1 MIKIKRLLVL
11 YLNKFLE
18 QKGVTE
24 KNYLKTFKDF
34 CLYSLLFVGIF
45 IGLFIG
51 RRLWNKHRKLK
62 ANELEDNFDYT
73 SQNKNTKII
82 E

>member
-1 MIKIKRLLVL
+1 MYI
-11 YLNKFLE
+11 YLDKFIE
-18 QKGVTE
+18 QKGKID
-24 KNYLKTFKDF
+24 KNYLKRFKDF
-34 CLYSLLFVGIF
+34 CLYSLLFVGIL

-51 RRLWNKHRKLK
+51 RRLWNKSRKLK